1 MFGWRR
7 RNDGFEW
14 RGYVRTTIL
23 VRRGQRRQRIDEAKG
38 AAREGMQHA
47 GRRSAEL
54 GRSGAHAFGRLLAS
68 GARAAARA
76 PHWLAM
82 RAGPLAAPL
91 AAPIQARLTR
101 LPEVLRHPSVN
112 RPLLF
117 VGAIAGLGGLIRIAG
132 AGLQAKALI
141 ALAIGALALLLAL
154 WPRWAAGERP
164 RVWPHLERLG
174 AWLTRAPGVDR
185 LSPGLVA
192 GIIAVATVSL
202 AATGG
207 VVAIRSAA
215 DMAGIVDLP
224 LVGAPSIV
232 EGRAVAIAGDT
243 LRVGGRLVRLAGIE
257 APERSQQCV
266 RAGGKRWP
274 CGVSAAQ
281 ALSRLVRSRPV
292 TCEVA
297 GSETEAGRS
306 QAACR
311 VGATDLAAELVG
323 KGHVFASQGS
333 TTYAVLE
340 SKAREAR
347 TGIWRGPVER
357 PAEFRAK
364 RWEAAKRAAP
374 EGCPIKGS
382 LTAEGRVYVLPWSR
396 EYERVRM
403 RGGKGERWF
412 CSEAEAEAAGWKRLE
427 RS

>member
-1 MFGWRR
+1 MFGWGK

-14 RGYVRTTIL
+14 REYVRTTVL
-23 VRRGQRRQRIDEAKG
+23 VRRGQRRQRIEEAREAARDGMKQAGQRG
-38 AAREGMQHA
+38 AAF
-47 GRRSAEL
+47 
-54 GRSGAHAFGRLLAS
+54 GRSGALSLRRLLAS
-68 GARAAARA
+68 GASRAARF
-76 PHWLAM
+76 PHWLAA
-82 RAGPLAAPL
+82 RAGPLAAPWAESL
-91 AAPIQARLTR
+91 LARLER
-101 LPEVLRHPSVN
+101 LPHVLRHPSVN

-117 VGAIAGLGGLIRIAG
+117 IAAIAGLGGLIRIAG
-132 AGLQAKALI
+132 TGLQTKPLI
-141 ALAIGALALLLAL
+141 ALAIAAFALLLAF

-164 RVWPHLERLG
+164 SGWHSLERLG
-174 AWLTRAPGVDR
+174 FWLTRVPGADR

-192 GIIAVATVSL
+192 GMIAVVMISM

-207 VVAIRSAA
+207 VFAIRSAA

-224 LVGAPSIV
+224 LVGAPSVV
-232 EGRAVAIAGDT
+232 EGRAIAISGDT

-281 ALSRLVRSRPV
+281 ALSRLVRSRAV
-292 TCEVA
+292 TCELV
-297 GSETEAGRS
+297 GREDAGRS

-323 KGHVFASQGS
+323 KGHVFASQAS
-333 TTYAVLE
+333 ATYAALE
-340 SKAREAR
+340 TKAREGR
-347 TGIWRGPVER
+347 SGIWRGSVER
-357 PAEFRAK
+357 PAEYRAK

-396 EYERVRM
+396 EYERVKM

-412 CSEAEAEAAGWKRLE
+412 CSEAEAEAAGWRRLE

>member
-1 MFGWRR
+1 
-7 RNDGFEW
+7 
-14 RGYVRTTIL
+14 
-23 VRRGQRRQRIDEAKG
+23 
-38 AAREGMQHA
+38 
-47 GRRSAEL
+47 
-54 GRSGAHAFGRLLAS
+54 
-68 GARAAARA
+68 
-76 PHWLAM
+76 
-82 RAGPLAAPL
+82 
-91 AAPIQARLTR
+91 

-117 VGAIAGLGGLIRIAG
+117 LGALAGLGGLIRIAG
-132 AGLQAKALI
+132 AGMQAKALI
-141 ALAIGALALLLAL
+141 ALAIAALALLLAL

-174 AWLTRAPGVDR
+174 AWLTRMPGVDR

-192 GIIAVATVSL
+192 GMIAVAAISV

-215 DMAGIVDLP
+215 DMAGLVDLP
-224 LVGAPSIV
+224 LVGAPSVV

-266 RAGGKRWP
+266 RAGGKRWA

-292 TCEVA
+292 TCELA
-297 GSETEAGRS
+297 ESEEAGRS

-333 TTYAVLE
+333 ATHAALE
-340 SKAREAR
+340 TKAREAR

-412 CSEAEAEAAGWKRLE
+412 CSEAEAEAAGWKRPE

>member
-1 MFGWRR
+1 MFGWRKR
-7 RNDGFEW
+7 DDGFEW
-14 RGYVRTTIL
+14 RDYVRTTVL
-23 VRRGQRRQRIDEAKG
+23 VRRGQRRQRIEEAKG
-38 AAREGMQHA
+38 VARDGVRHA
-47 GRRSAEL
+47 GRLGADL
-54 GRSGAHAFGRLLAS
+54 GRSGALSLRSLLAS
-68 GARAAARA
+68 TASRAARVPQRIAARVR
-76 PHWLAM
+76 PF
-82 RAGPLAAPL
+82 AAPL
-91 AAPIQARLTR
+91 HQSLRARLEH
-101 LPEVLRHPSVN
+101 LPDVLRHPSVN

-132 AGLQAKALI
+132 TGVQAKPLI
-141 ALAIGALALLLAL
+141 ALGIAVLALLLAF

-164 RVWPHLERLG
+164 SGWQSLERLG
-174 AWLTRAPGVDR
+174 GWLTRAPGVDR

-192 GIIAVATVSL
+192 GMIAVVIVSM

-207 VVAIRSAA
+207 VLAIRSAA
-215 DMAGIVDLP
+215 DMAGIVDIP

-232 EGRAVAIAGDT
+232 EGRAVAISGDT

-266 RAGGKRWP
+266 RTGGKRWP

-281 ALSRLVRSRPV
+281 ALSRLVRSRAV
-292 TCEVA
+292 SCEL
-297 GSETEAGRS
+297 AGREEGGPS
-306 QAACR
+306 HAACR

-323 KGHVFASQGS
+323 KGHVFAGQGS
-333 TTYAVLE
+333 TTYAALE
-340 SKAREAR
+340 TKAREGR
-347 TGIWRGPVER
+347 SGIWRGSVER
-357 PAEFRAK
+357 PAEYRAK

-396 EYERVRM
+396 DYERVRM

-412 CSEAEAEAAGWKRLE
+412 CSEAEAEAAGWRRLE